1 MSKPPKRQ
9 GNPDFRRFVSPPA
22 PPCEALEARI
32 IAWLTPGTLA
42 NFKGT
47 NSDGKALRARTLT
60 LSVMAAIVMSLVYR
74 QVRYL
79 SEVVRLLEQEGLL
92 WAEAQ
97 VVSKQAVSKRILSL
111 PAERFLAMFNDVSE
125 RIRRQPSKAVSEVW
139 QPVQQRFEAV
149 WIADGSTLSRLQ
161 RRLAVQPASQGNP
174 LAGKLMMVVEAFTH
188 RPVVAWYDEDAHRS
202 DHSWSDALLAQ
213 LPEGGLLLVD
223 MGFFAFSWFDQMT
236 QAGKFFL
243 TRLKQN
249 IRYEVSKT
257 LSSGPYYHDEIIKM
271 GLSRNYPC
279 EQPVR
284 LVSVLWGD
292 SWHRY
297 LTNVL
302 DPDTLSA
309 QQVCELYRRRWTI
322 ESAFLLTKR
331 LLGLA
336 YFWVGGTN
344 GVKLQLYATWIFYAV
359 LNDLCSDVA
368 VALSQPI
375 ETISVEMVFRSLYHY
390 ARALIRD
397 PHSTLIPYLVK
408 NHKSFGLVKATRKR
422 QRQKHNRSLDIWGQA
437 LS

>member
-1 MSKPPKRQ
+1 MSKPPKRK
-9 GNPDFRRFVSPPA
+9 GNPDFRHFVSPPA
-22 PPCEALEARI
+22 PPSEALEARI
-32 IAWLTPGTLA
+32 ISWLTPGTFS
-42 NFKGT
+42 NFQGV
-47 NSDGKALRARTLT
+47 NRDGKPMRERTLT
-60 LSVMAAIVMSLVYR
+60 LSVMAAIVISLVYR

-79 SEVVRLLEQEGLL
+79 AEVVRLLEQEGLL

-97 VVSKQAVSKRILSL
+97 RVSKQAVSQRMLSL
-111 PAERFLAMFNDVSE
+111 PAELFLEMFNSVAE
-125 RIRRQPSKAVSEVW
+125 RIRSQPSKAVSEDW
-139 QPVQQRFEAV
+139 QGVQQRFGAV

-161 RRLAVQPASQGNP
+161 RRLAVQQESQDNP

-188 RPVVAWYDEDAHRS
+188 RPVVAWYDEEAGRS
-202 DHSWSDALLAQ
+202 DHRWSEQLLAL
-213 LPEGGLLLVD
+213 LPEGGLLIVD
-223 MGFFAFSWFDQMT
+223 MGFFAFAWFDQMT
-236 QAGKFFL
+236 QAAKFFL

-249 IRYEVSKT
+249 VRYDVLQT
-257 LSSGPYYHDEIIKM
+257 LSSGPYYRDEIIKM
-271 GLSRNYPC
+271 GRSRNYPC
-279 EQPVR
+279 EHPVR

-292 SWHRY
+292 TWHRY

-302 DPDTLSA
+302 EPEMLSP

-375 ETISVEMVFRSLYHY
+375 EKISVEMVFRSLYHY
-390 ARALIRD
+390 ARALTRH
-397 PHSTLIPYLVK
+397 PETELIPFLLE

-422 QRQKHNRSLDIWGQA
+422 QRQKHDRSLEIWGQA
-437 LS
+437 LC